1 MTIEQRLAK
10 LERRWP
16 KRLALGVVFAAVL
29 AACRTAPD
37 ASPDELKKEAFT
49 VTSPDGKALAY
60 VIFTP
65 SKPRPIPKFY
75 DLDGYRIFP
84 FSDEDKE
91 TRDWLNLL
99 WAGRLGSAKQ
109 DKRQTIRDGRVPKD
123 LWPIVISDE
132 EDFRHFSKWSVDRN

>member
-1 MTIEQRLAK
+1 MTIERRVEK

-16 KRLALGVVFAAVL
+16 KRLVLGVVFAAVL

-49 VTSPDGKALAY
+49 VMSSDGKALAY

-65 SKPRPIPKFY
+65 SEPTPSDPLPIPKFY

-84 FSDEDKE
+84 YSDEDKLM
-91 TRDWLNLL
+91 RDRFNLL
-99 WAGRLGSAKQ
+99 WAVRHTLAKQ
-109 DKRQTIRDGRVPKD
+109 CKRKT
-123 LWPIVISDE
+123 IVIDE
-132 EDFRHFSKWSVDRN
+132 DNSDFRNFSTGR